1 MIGGGGGDGGVGEGF
16 FVLVGILFGGWGKMC
31 YFRLVNLVTMSRFF
45 FYQEQCKLPSFF
57 SRQEVKRWLEAVAKA
72 YGRWVGT
79 ITYVFC
85 DDAYILE
92 VNRKYLEHDYYTDV
106 ITFDYTEG
114 EVLAGDVFVSLDTV
128 ASNAEEYGTTYEEE
142 LHRVVVH
149 AVLHLIGFK
158 DKTETDAAVMR
169 EQENRCLE
177 LLKSMRNG

>member
-1 MIGGGGGDGGVGEGF
+1 
-16 FVLVGILFGGWGKMC
+16 MC

-158 DKTETDAAVMR
+158 DKTEADAAVMR